1 MKKLSLTKFAL
12 TALLLATL
20 VQPTFA
26 KTTQTTNQNKQQDI
40 WESSFAQGIQE
51 YSVGTVN
58 QYLLLSCDV
67 SGGLGHDFGIYVDG
81 HDGDAYDLSL
91 PNVYFLFDQDPKHY
105 TINADIGTTPKANWN
120 AWIKKLANAK
130 TIKLM
135 QDNDLVLEFNPTAQS
150 RAKYSKKLVK
160 ECNAT
165 NSVKDKSLY
174 Q

>member
-26 KTTQTTNQNKQQDI
+26 KPETIMQDK
-40 WESSFAQGIQE
+40 WSSSFAQGVQE
-51 YSVGTVN
+51 YGLGTFN

-67 SGGLGHDFGIYVDG
+67 SGRLGHDLGIYVDG

-120 AWIKKLANAK
+120 AWINKLANAK

-165 NSVKDKSLY
+165 NLVKDKSLY